1 MPINPNYN
9 FLNVDAPL
17 DDKNQF
23 LDFLQRDA
31 QAKGMD
37 SNYVGDLRNTQETMN
52 VLGQQQAPRPAQ
64 PMQAPRPNIGMQ
76 QVRNM
81 PEMAPT
87 PMPEIPEQPEQTP
100 APMSAAQG
108 MQGIGNFEE
117 LPMGGTNILPP
128 EEPMQ
133 TRILPPQE
141 PALPQGFENTE
152 IAKRGQAMGMDPRQI
167 LVALAEFS
175 AGMGNI
181 KGKPQQSTARSFYE
195 MQKKYEQ
202 QNRQNAMGDLQMAQ
216 RAMTGVKTLDPLKQ
230 EYTRAQTENLQQKTA
245 EHRDLADPNSPRS
258 VALKQALEVYMQ
270 KSMGVPNWKA
280 KPELTGNDV
289 YKWMQPL
296 TFAIGQKGQMDR
308 LGMSDELQLM
318 QKEDAFERQ
327 LELEKQRQK
336 GREELQNKRL
346 AHQRETQARS
356 AGERPQLR
364 NEPNSS
370 VMGFEK
376 VADVGA
382 RPLEVEKLRSSAATF
397 KTLIDKIDRYKNL
410 IKKHGPYENPYSAA
424 GAEMESL
431 AVEIQL
437 EAKNPDF
444 FALGVLTGP
453 DLKMLESVIMN
464 SSKIGNILLPSESAQ
479 AKLDSFKN
487 NLERKLTDKA
497 ASLGFRRAKP
507 LEETTIPQTP
517 GSSVRREWKP

>member
-9 FLNVDAPL
+9 FLNVDASL

-31 QAKGMD
+31 QAKGMG

-87 PMPEIPEQPEQTP
+87 PMPEIPEQPEQAP

-167 LVALAEFS
+167 LVALAELS
-175 AGMGNI
+175 AGMGNL

-202 QNRQNAMGDLQMAQ
+202 QNRQNALGDLKIAQ
-216 RAMTGVKTLDPLKQ
+216 RMQPKTAAPVDPLTQQYKQMQIDYLKSKMQPKPAEAPRQVDSLSEDYKRAQIENLRARTKAMGSDGQLPVSVGGTDQTSPKAVRLASDLRKEYQNNAVTKTSRDVKTQWAKVKEVMDNPSAAGDMAAIFMFMKTLDPGSTVREG
-230 EYTRAQTENLQQKTA
+230 EYKSAAEATSALGRVQTSLLQAKSGDKLNPAQRADFRKVMEKFYRAQMKEQARVNKQYS
-245 EHRDLADPNSPRS
+245 DLAGRQGINPADLMIEDVDSVQSEPGTPRKVRS
-258 VALKQALEVYMQ
+258 V
-270 KSMGVPNWKA
+270 
-280 KPELTGNDV
+280 NDL
-289 YKWMQPL
+289 P
-296 TFAIGQKGQMDR
+296 
-308 LGMSDELQLM
+308 
-318 QKEDAFERQ
+318 
-327 LELEKQRQK
+327 
-336 GREELQNKRL
+336 
-346 AHQRETQARS
+346 
-356 AGERPQLR
+356 
-364 NEPNSS
+364 
-370 VMGFEK
+370 
-376 VADVGA
+376 DV
-382 RPLEVEKLRSSAATF
+382 R
-397 KTLIDKIDRYKNL
+397 
-410 IKKHGPYENPYSAA
+410 
-424 GAEMESL
+424 
-431 AVEIQL
+431 
-437 EAKNPDF
+437 
-444 FALGVLTGP
+444 
-453 DLKMLESVIMN
+453 
-464 SSKIGNILLPSESAQ
+464 
-479 AKLDSFKN
+479 
-487 NLERKLTDKA
+487 
-497 ASLGFRRAKP
+497 
-507 LEETTIPQTP
+507 
-517 GSSVRREWKP
+517 